1 MKVTTVD
8 SWHVNHE
15 TSFSCLV
22 RIEFRSIGEM
32 LMNNEWIDVSW
43 TCKVH
48 YNLILYKTTQY
59 NGIIFQI
66 LTKYVMYQ
74 KLTSNSV
81 QTIITKIGF
90 QSLLFNFISKLWA
103 KFCINLWEENVLVP
117 RKLLHNNITTLYAL
131 FNVKKMRS
139 IFYLLNGKNDIAIH
153 RKIVWVCFFF
163 C

>member
-1 MKVTTVD
+1 M
-8 SWHVNHE
+8 
-15 TSFSCLV
+15 
-22 RIEFRSIGEM
+22 
-32 LMNNEWIDVSW
+32 
-43 TCKVH
+43 
-48 YNLILYKTTQY
+48 
-59 NGIIFQI
+59 

-139 IFYLLNGKNDIAIH
+139 IFYLLKWKERYYHPQENCVSVFLLLLKSPNELNEVLCWKYILCSPFLLFIALVIK
-153 RKIVWVCFFF
+153 RTFNEKI
-163 C
+163 